1 MPKEDLTMTTRE
13 TVEQSPVSSGTAR
26 PYADFREHLSA
37 LESRDLLRRVKK
49 EVKLETE
56 IHPLVRLQFL
66 GLKENMRKGFI
77 FENVSNA
84 KGKKFNG
91 SVAVGCLAAS
101 HEVYSIGMGCGPNE
115 VEAKWRNALANPIEP
130 RTVKTGP
137 VKDEIHKGDKLLE
150 HDGLGEFPFPIST
163 PGFDNAPYFTACG
176 FVSKDPETGIPNAGN
191 YRAQIKSPSRTGLF
205 TGGDLVTHWEKCRAM
220 GRDLEVAA
228 VIGAVPVFSY
238 TAVTKL
244 PYGLSEYAV
253 AGGLQGAPLD
263 LVKCETVDLEV
274 PATAEIVVEG
284 IIKTDY
290 LEPEGPFGES
300 SGYVDPRTLSFAFE
314 ATCITHR
321 KNPVVVSILSQF
333 TPSESSKIKHR
344 GMESVTLDYLR
355 KKGFDSVIKV
365 AHVEPLVNLRP
376 YVVVQMKKKD
386 DDEPWRVMDA
396 VLNYRP
402 EYGKLLVCVD
412 EDINPEEPMAVIW
425 AICHRAQLQNDSKL
439 RPGRQTRGPM
449 HYMRGAAGQK
459 PRDDSDASLM
469 IDATKKFDMP
479 PVSLPT
485 REHMEHAI
493 DLWKEMGLPELELG
507 SPWFGY
513 SLGFWPDELAQEAK
527 LAVSGD
533 FYQTGE
539 KLRKRKVELKKDE
552 SPRDARHRWTF

>member
-1 MPKEDLTMTTRE
+1 MTTKE
-13 TVEQSPVSSGTAR
+13 TVTRSPVSSGNAHQF
-26 PYADFREHLSA
+26 ADFREHLSA
-37 LESRDLLRRVKK
+37 LESRDLLRRINRNVKI
-49 EVKLETE
+49 ETE
-56 IHPLVRLQFL
+56 VHPLVRLQFL
-66 GLKENMRKGFI
+66 GLKENMRKGFL
-77 FENVSNA
+77 FENVSNV
-84 KGKKFNG
+84 KGKKFDG

-101 HEVYSIGMGCGPNE
+101 HEVYSIGMGCGPDE

-130 RTVKTGP
+130 RIVQTGP
-137 VKDEIHKGDKLLE
+137 VRDEIHKGNQLLE
-150 HDGLGEFPFPIST
+150 HGGLGEFPFPIST

-176 FVSKDPETGIPNAGN
+176 FLSKDPETGIPNVGN

-205 TGGDLVTHWEKCRAM
+205 TGGDMVTHWEKCRKM

-228 VIGAVPVFSY
+228 VIGAVPVFSFA
-238 TAVTKL
+238 AVTKL
-244 PYGLSEYAV
+244 PYGVSEYAV

-263 LVKCETVDLEV
+263 LVRCETVDLEV

-284 IIKTDY
+284 VIKTDY

-321 KNPVVVSILSQF
+321 KNPIVVSILSQF

-344 GMESVTLDYLR
+344 GMESVTLDHLR
-355 KKGFDSVIKV
+355 RKGFDSVIKV

-386 DDEPWRVMDA
+386 DKEPWRVMEA

-402 EYGKLLVCVD
+402 EYGKILVCVD

-425 AICHRAQLQNDSKL
+425 AICHRAQLQIDSRIML
-439 RPGRQTRGPM
+439 GRQARGPM
-449 HYMRGAAGQK
+449 VYLREATDAKSLG
-459 PRDDSDASLM
+459 DSDASLL

-485 REHMEHAI
+485 KEYMEHAI
-493 DLWKEMGLPELELG
+493 DLWKQMGLPELELS

-513 SLGFWPDELAQEAK
+513 SLGFWPDELAEEAK
-527 LAVSGD
+527 LAVNGD

-539 KLRKRKVELKKDE
+539 KLHGRKVELKEGE
-552 SPRDARHRWTF
+552 SPRDARRGWTF